1 MKREHLAYMAGHL
14 SLVGITFVFN
24 LLAARLLGP
33 DQMGIW
39 QTANLISIYGSI
51 ATFGVLNGMSREVPV
66 RLGRGDSGGVAE
78 VVATT
83 LTPLLL
89 LLSGL
94 VMAGILAIYMA
105 PQAGLAVGLG
115 LVLLAARQFNGFSMM
130 LVRSHQE
137 FVRLG
142 LHQGFSAVALALGA
156 LAIWASPTLPT
167 LLLAMSLS
175 LTLCGALAFSYMH
188 VKPVQ
193 VSTLRYL
200 AGIGAPIMLAG
211 FLFSLL
217 TTVDRVLII
226 VLLGS
231 RELGLYTPVISVL
244 GALMIA
250 PGLVSNVMYPRMGH
264 LYGKTGSHRELLPL
278 VSRMIRLNYLATL
291 PIAAALGMVFY
302 FLVVPYFL
310 PGYEDSRIPLAL
322 SLLAALFL
330 PLGQSMGDLFNV
342 IGWQRLYLRNMAIG
356 MAVNC
361 LAGYL
366 LTAEAGLGLSGVA
379 LGTVA
384 GMAAYAL
391 CQWYTYIVLKK
402 LD

>member
-51 ATFGVLNGMSREVPV
+51 ATFGILNGMSREVPV
-66 RLGRGDSGGVAE
+66 RLGRGDSNGVAE

-83 LTPLLL
+83 LAPLLL
-89 LLSGL
+89 LLFGF
-94 VMAGILAIYMA
+94 VMAGVFAIYLA
-105 PQAGLAVGLG
+105 PQAGFAVGLG

-142 LHQGFSAVALALGA
+142 LHQGLSAVALAIGA
-156 LAIWASPTLPT
+156 VAIWSNPTLPT
-167 LLLAMSLS
+167 LLIAVSLS
-175 LTLCGALAFSYMH
+175 LTLCGALAVKHMH
-188 VKPVQ
+188 LKPVRA
-193 VSTLRYL
+193 SALRYL
-200 AGIGAPIMLAG
+200 AGIGAPIMFAG

-217 TTVDRVLII
+217 TTVDRVLI
-226 VLLGS
+226 VGLLGT

-264 LYGKTGSHRELLPL
+264 LYGKTGSHAELLPL
-278 VSRMIRLNYLATL
+278 VARMIRLNYLATL
-291 PIAAALGMVFY
+291 PIAVALGMVFY

-310 PGYEDSRIPLAL
+310 PGYEESRLPLAL

-356 MAVNC
+356 MVVNC

-366 LTAEAGLGLSGVA
+366 LTAHGGLGLSGVA
-379 LGTVA
+379 LGSVA

-391 CQWYTYIVLKK
+391 CQWLTYRQLKAAS
-402 LD
+402 

>member
-51 ATFGVLNGMSREVPV
+51 ATFGILNGMSREVPV
-66 RLGRGDSGGVAE
+66 RLGRGDSNGVAE

-89 LLSGL
+89 LLFGF
-94 VMAGILAIYMA
+94 VMAGVFAMYLA
-105 PQAGLAVGLG
+105 PQAGFAVGLG

-142 LHQGFSAVALALGA
+142 LHQGLSAVALAIGA
-156 LAIWASPTLPT
+156 VAIWSNPTLPT
-167 LLLAMSLS
+167 LLIAVCLS
-175 LTLCGALAFSYMH
+175 LTLCGALAVKHMH
-188 VKPVQ
+188 LKPIKASV
-193 VSTLRYL
+193 LRYL
-200 AGIGAPIMLAG
+200 AGIGAPIMFAG

-217 TTVDRVLII
+217 TTVDRVLI
-226 VLLGS
+226 VGLLGT

-264 LYGKTGSHRELLPL
+264 LYGKTGSHKELLPL
-278 VSRMIRLNYLATL
+278 VARMIRLNYLATL
-291 PIAAALGMVFY
+291 PIAGALGMVFY

-310 PGYEDSRIPLAL
+310 PGYEESRIPLAL

-356 MAVNC
+356 MVVNC

-366 LTAEAGLGLSGVA
+366 LTAHGGLGLSGVA
-379 LGTVA
+379 VGSVA

-391 CQWYTYIVLKK
+391 FQWYTFIMLK
-402 LD
+402 LGD

>member
-51 ATFGVLNGMSREVPV
+51 ATFGILNGMSREVPV
-66 RLGRGDSGGVAE
+66 RLGRGDSNGVAE

-83 LTPLLL
+83 LAPLLL
-89 LLSGL
+89 LLSGF
-94 VMAGILAIYMA
+94 VVAGILAIYMGS
-105 PQAGLAVGLG
+105 PAGLALGLG

-142 LHQGFSAVALALGA
+142 LHQGLSAVALALGA
-156 LAIWASPTLPT
+156 VAIWASPTLPT
-167 LLLAMSLS
+167 LLIAVSLS
-175 LTLCGALAFSYMH
+175 LTLCGALAVRHMH
-188 VKPVQ
+188 LKPVRA
-193 VSTLRYL
+193 SALRYL
-200 AGIGAPIMLAG
+200 AGIGAPIMFAG

-217 TTVDRVLII
+217 TTVDRVLI
-226 VLLGS
+226 VGLLGT

-264 LYGKTGSHRELLPL
+264 LYGKTGSHKELLPL
-278 VSRMIRLNYLATL
+278 VARMIRLNYLATL
-291 PIAAALGMVFY
+291 PIAATLGMVFY

-310 PGYEDSRIPLAL
+310 PGYEESRIPLAL

-356 MAVNC
+356 MVVNC

-366 LTAEAGLGLSGVA
+366 LTAHGGLGLSGVA
-379 LGTVA
+379 LGSVA

-391 CQWYTYIVLKK
+391 CQWLTYRELKAAS
-402 LD
+402 